1 MILTNQISVEL
12 SELVQEAKK
21 RLPLPSLIDREGL
34 SKYAKASCCSPLR
47 EVNNPSWGIFQ
58 EDGLWYWKD
67 HGTGDSGDEVTFIE
81 RLHGCTRADA
91 MRRFCEMAGVDTRTT
106 SKSKPSVKGRPNIPN
121 FLEPTESDVAVLA
134 TLRNISTAAI
144 QAALDAG
151 ILFFCRQSGFSSWGI
166 TDCTR
171 KNAQLRR
178 MDGKVWPEEWNG
190 VGGKKAWT
198 LKHSKASWPLGI
210 EESVSYPNVALVE
223 GGADLLAAYHVI
235 HYEHK
240 MDRVAPVSMLGAG
253 LKIPARALPLF
264 ADKKVRIFGH
274 ADEQGQNAVKR
285 WGHQLKEAGAEV
297 DAYNFTGY
305 RQLDGEPVVDLNDYC
320 NSNASI
326 SYSECPWDEGIM

>member
-1 MILTNQISVEL
+1 MSSLNLTSVQL
-12 SELVQEAKK
+12 SDQVKEAKQ
-21 RLPLPSLIDREGL
+21 RLPLPSLLKQVGL
-34 SKYAKASCCSPLR
+34 GEHAKASCCSPLR
-47 EVNNPSWGIFQ
+47 EDNNPSWGIFE

-67 HGTGDSGDEVTFIE
+67 HGTGVSGDEVTFIE
-81 RLHGCTRADA
+81 RLYGCTRADA

-121 FLEPTESDVAVLA
+121 ILEPTESDVAVLA
-134 TLRNISTAAI
+134 SLRNISTAAV
-144 QAALDAG
+144 QTALDAG
-151 ILFFCRQSGFSSWGI
+151 LLFFCRQSGFFSWGI

-171 KNAQLRR
+171 QNAHLRR

-198 LKHSKASWPLGI
+198 LKHSQASWPLGI
-210 EESVSYPNVALVE
+210 EESVSYPKVALVE
-223 GGADLLAAYHVI
+223 GGAALLAYHVI
-235 HYEHK
+235 HREYK
-240 MDRVAPVSMLGAG
+240 ADRVAPVSMLGAG
-253 LKIPARALPLF
+253 HKIPAKALRF
-264 ADKKVRIFGH
+264 FVDKKVRIFGH
-274 ADEQGQNAVKR
+274 ADEQGQNAVRR

-297 DAYNFTGY
+297 DAYNFSGY